1 MDSKRWKSI
10 SLTVSGWVAIVL
22 FIAIYIV
29 ELFPHH
35 RPPVTVRWIEE
46 HFGTSSLVAIH

>member
-29 ELFPHH
+29 DLF
-35 RPPVTVRWIEE
+35 RITAPVTVRWIEE
-46 HFGTSSLVAIH
+46 HLGTSGLVAIR